1 MLLLTKEDHIW
12 LIYFC
17 HRWKITEL
25 ALFGSALRVDFRTD
39 SDLDFLATFS
49 QQAEWGLLD
58 HTAMQEELSNYFNRT
73 IDLVSR
79 KGVEQSANSRR
90 RRRILETAEVV
101 YAA

>member
-1 MLLLTKEDHIW
+1 MLLLTQEDHKW
-12 LIYFC
+12 LIDFC

-25 ALFGSALRVDFRTD
+25 ALFGSALRVDFRPD

-49 QQAEWGLLD
+49 ADADWGLLD
-58 HTAMQEELSNYFNRT
+58 HSVMQEELSAYFGRT

-79 KGVEQSANSRR
+79 KGIELSANSIRR
-90 RRRILETAEVV
+90 RQILETTEVV